1 MVRKVHNPKGG
12 VALIS
17 VLSITIVALI
27 VVSASILIAIV
38 NAKMGLSRI
47 QSQKAYQGAEA
58 FLEEAILRFIR
69 CRDFTNPYF
78 DWTENCLQIEDFEC
92 KMELDLSLD
101 GGVIDV
107 WGRTADKVRHLQVEL
122 DVLEDESVS
131 VISRKDIY

>member
-1 MVRKVHNPKGG
+1 MVRQAHHSEEG

-17 VLSITIVALI
+17 VLAITAVALVVISVSVIVAVI
-27 VVSASILIAIV
+27 
-38 NAKMGLSRI
+38 NAKTGLSRF
-47 QSQKAYQGAEA
+47 QSQKSYQLTEG
-58 FLEEAILRFIR
+58 LIEEAVLRFIR
-69 CRDFTNPYF
+69 WRDFTNPYP

-107 WGRTADKVRHLQVEL
+107 WGKTADKIRHLQIEV

-131 VISRKDIY
+131 VSAKREIY